1 MPVQALCCEEFVFI
15 AEDTVE
21 IRSDFVYA
29 LGKHARGAMRV
40 RRLYQVKKT
49 TAPSSNKL
57 SKWTGEEPQ
66 DSGIMKT

>member
-1 MPVQALCCEEFVFI
+1 MQALCCEEFVFI

-49 TAPSSNKL
+49 TAPSSN
-57 SKWTGEEPQ
+57 
-66 DSGIMKT
+66 